1 MIMLIKFI
9 IPLLIFNYNTSNLD
23 NIDLIIK
30 LNFNNENIS
39 LNKDYTNNQAEIFSI
54 RKLQFYISELSF
66 YNQNKRVLDY
76 HKKYI
81 LIDIENKN
89 SLKISIP
96 SKLTFDQVS
105 FNLGID
111 EETNKTGAKGGDLDP
126 IHGMYWTWN
135 SGYINFKLEGHYNLN
150 NEFLF
155 HLGGFIKPNNTLQ
168 KIKINVSSTDK
179 NNIVLNFDRFF
190 NSLNFKLDKILS
202 PGKNAVNLSNLLAK
216 SIN

>member
-9 IPLLIFNYNTSNLD
+9 IPLLIFNYNTSNSD

-39 LNKDYTNNQAEIFSI
+39 LNKAYTNNQAVIFSI
-54 RKLQFYISELSF
+54 RKLKFYISELSF

-135 SGYINFKLEGHYNLN
+135 SGYINFKLEGHYNHN

-155 HLGGFIKPNNTLQ
+155 HLGGFINPNNTLQ